1 MRPALVLGFS
11 LNRVRVDVM
20 TKPTDLDNPTERA
33 VEASAVESEIR
44 EFVRRDAAG
53 VRRSPETDSAPAAS
67 NIGTLVQ
74 HVAGSSIAEIDR
86 LISELRT
93 LRELLLSQGA
103 RVQREITKY
112 ARLNQSVVQST
123 KILSEALGKWKNEDA
138 R

>member
-1 MRPALVLGFS
+1 
-11 LNRVRVDVM
+11 M
-20 TKPTDLDNPTERA
+20 TKPTDVDNPTERA
-33 VEASAVESEIR
+33 VEARAVESEIR
-44 EFVRRDAAG
+44 EVVRRDVAA

-67 NIGTLVQ
+67 SVGTLVQ

-123 KILSEALGKWKNEDA
+123 KILSEGLVKWKNEDA